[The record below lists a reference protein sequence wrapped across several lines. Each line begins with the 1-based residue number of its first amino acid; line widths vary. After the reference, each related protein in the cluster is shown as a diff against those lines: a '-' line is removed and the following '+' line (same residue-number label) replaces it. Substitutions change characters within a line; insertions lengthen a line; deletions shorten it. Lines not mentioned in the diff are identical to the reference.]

1 MGTFKRLH
9 NATATRWRNYSVAR
23 TDGLAWGS
31 EIAAGILP
39 ETFCARS
46 VSRLTITC
54 HRAEPRRQ
62 MSRCGGRRRQL
73 LFPSGKHSV
82 PWSSLWQRVILASST
97 SGPGWS
103 STCLHHCRGLR
114 MPSSCSSALGLT
126 YNLAWHK
133 TKSAVQSGCL
143 TPAEAVTSSGKTMKR
158 IYVFCKLALC
168 DVTKP
173 TDPARCSFHP
183 LGSPSTKQ
191 DLCTNK
197 PIRASVLARR

>member
-1 MGTFKRLH
+1 MEKLFSCAHRRARLRIG
-9 NATATRWRNYSVAR
+9 NSCRNPAGDILCAKCVTAYDHVSPSR
-23 TDGLAWGS
+23 
-31 EIAAGILP
+31 AAQ
-39 ETFCARS
+39 AD
-46 VSRLTITC
+46 V
-54 HRAEPRRQ
+54 Q
-62 MSRCGGRRRQL
+62 MRPPPPTAVI
-73 LFPSGKHSV
+73 PSGKHSV

-126 YNLAWHK
+126 YNLARHK

-143 TPAEAVTSSGKTMKR
+143 TQAEAVTSSGKTMKR

-197 PIRASVLARR
+197 PIRASVLARS

>member
-1 MGTFKRLH
+1 MEKLFSFAHRRARLGIG
-9 NATATRWRNYSVAR
+9 NSCRNPAGDILCAKCVTAYDHVSSSR
-23 TDGLAWGS
+23 
-31 EIAAGILP
+31 AAQADVQMRPPLPTAVIL
-39 ETFCARS
+39 R
-46 VSRLTITC
+46 
-54 HRAEPRRQ
+54 
-62 MSRCGGRRRQL
+62 
-73 LFPSGKHSV
+73 GKHSV

-114 MPSSCSSALGLT
+114 MPASCSSALGLT
-126 YNLAWHK
+126 YNLARHK

-143 TPAEAVTSSGKTMKR
+143 TQAEAKLRQAAKSMKC
-158 IYVFCKLALC
+158 IYVFCTLC

-197 PIRASVLARR
+197 PIRASVLARS